1 MSKNDIYH
9 GNRHLKKSD
18 VQIEYTH
25 TELMEYAKC
34 VRDPE
39 YFIRTYVKIINVDD
53 GLVNFIPYDYQS
65 DIIKTSVENRF
76 VICKLPRQAGKT
88 TAIVGLMLHYL
99 LFQENYAIAILAH
112 KLQQA
117 QEILSRIQLA
127 YENLPKWLQ
136 QGIIEWNKR
145 NITLENGCSIIA
157 SSTTSSAI
165 RGGSF
170 NCVSGDSVVTL
181 KIANKLYNVT
191 LNTVFQCFQN
201 ANSSKYIKEPEKG
214 RTYVFRK
221 QIQEILQSTYTQ
233 TKTNWANKRSSI
245 YRKAPY
251 ITKMYGWERRQR
263 KFGNVDSSRAFDCSS
278 IVGEM
283 YNRQLSQINVFCFEQ
298 DAFWTAGSNN
308 QNVPTSSVVIYEDV
322 VRSTEKKS
330 FGKKTFRGYQKQ
342 NIFSQQGE
350 KEKLVSRS
358 ATKKCSESIKKIC
371 WGWFERITSA
381 KDIFVSNWKK
391 ENSRTCE
398 QNKLQPYKDSQNS
411 SKTSRYETFARSA
424 VENEFSSAWQSALEQ
439 RQEISVF
446 TSRGFKN
453 FLGIKKTEQQQTISI
468 CVDGKNIK
476 CTPNHLIN
484 IKGKWVPAKTIST
497 DPHNGCIEDVYDLV
511 GVEDTHSFIC
521 NGINVHNCVYLD
533 EFAFIPN
540 NMQEKFFSSTYPTIS
555 SGKTTKVL
563 ITSTPNGLNLFYKM
577 WRDSELGRN
586 SYKRISVHWSDVP
599 GRDEAWKDETI
610 RNTSKEQF
618 RVEFE
623 CEFVGSSN
631 TLIHP
636 DILRNLVW
644 EEPIVMHGETKIY
657 REPEKGKSYVI
668 TVDTA
673 RGQGNDY
680 SAFVVFDIS
689 EMPYKVCAIYRCNTI
704 DPLLYPNIILSA
716 ADKYNKAYIM
726 VETNDIGQQVCDIIH
741 HDLEYDNVLT
751 TSRDDR
757 SGIQVLS
764 GGFGGQSHMGLRT
777 TSQTKR
783 FGCSLL
789 KSLVENH
796 KLLLNCDDIIYE
808 LMRFVADN
816 KNSYSAEDGNDD
828 AVMCCVIFAWM
839 TNQQFFKELTN
850 IDIRAS
856 LQQQK
861 QKELD
866 EDVIPFFISSNED
879 ADSSDVILSVGNDKW
894 LAFS

>member
-25 TELMEYAKC
+25 NELMEYAKC
-34 VRDPE
+34 VRNPE
-39 YFIRTYVKIINVDD
+39 YFIETYVKIINVDE

-65 DIIKTSVENRF
+65 DIIRTSVENRF

-112 KLQQA
+112 KLAQA

-136 QGIIEWNKR
+136 QGIVEWNKR

-157 SSTTSSAI
+157 SSTTSSAV

-170 NCVSGDSVVTL
+170 NL
-181 KIANKLYNVT
+181 
-191 LNTVFQCFQN
+191 
-201 ANSSKYIKEPEKG
+201 
-214 RTYVFRK
+214 
-221 QIQEILQSTYTQ
+221 
-233 TKTNWANKRSSI
+233 
-245 YRKAPY
+245 
-251 ITKMYGWERRQR
+251 
-263 KFGNVDSSRAFDCSS
+263 
-278 IVGEM
+278 
-283 YNRQLSQINVFCFEQ
+283 
-298 DAFWTAGSNN
+298 
-308 QNVPTSSVVIYEDV
+308 
-322 VRSTEKKS
+322 
-330 FGKKTFRGYQKQ
+330 
-342 NIFSQQGE
+342 
-350 KEKLVSRS
+350 
-358 ATKKCSESIKKIC
+358 
-371 WGWFERITSA
+371 
-381 KDIFVSNWKK
+381 
-391 ENSRTCE
+391 
-398 QNKLQPYKDSQNS
+398 
-411 SKTSRYETFARSA
+411 
-424 VENEFSSAWQSALEQ
+424 
-439 RQEISVF
+439 
-446 TSRGFKN
+446 
-453 FLGIKKTEQQQTISI
+453 
-468 CVDGKNIK
+468 
-476 CTPNHLIN
+476 
-484 IKGKWVPAKTIST
+484 
-497 DPHNGCIEDVYDLV
+497 
-511 GVEDTHSFIC
+511 
-521 NGINVHNCVYLD
+521 VYLD

-599 GRDEAWKDETI
+599 GRDEAWKEETI

-644 EEPIVMHGETKIY
+644 EQPVVLHGETKIY
-657 REPEKGKSYVI
+657 KEPEKGKSYVI

-680 SAFVVFDIS
+680 SVFVVFDIT
-689 EMPYKVCAIYRCNTI
+689 EVPYKVCAIYRCNTI

-716 ADKYNKAYIM
+716 ADKYNKAHIL
-726 VETNDIGQQVCDIIH
+726 VETNDIGQQVCDILH
-741 HDLEYDNVLT
+741 HDLEYDNLLT

-796 KLLLNCDDIIYE
+796 KLLLHCDDIIYE

-828 AVMCCVIFAWM
+828 TVMCCVIFAWM
-839 TNQQFFKELTN
+839 TNQQFFKEMTN

-861 QKELD
+861 QKELE
-866 EDVIPFFISSNED
+866 EDVIPFFISTNED
-879 ADSSDVILSVGNDKW
+879 LDSSDVILSVSNDKW